1 MINLNAYKVSGSS
14 FSANITPL
22 SAKRDWMDETAH
34 KHAYR
39 CFPITLS
46 NQIGWGLSFPEDIT
60 FMWDGITS
68 TFPENVKVLQGEKY
82 CETGRGHATI
92 NFKTNL
98 RFVTDKDYSLL
109 SFPVPNRFVDGASA
123 VTSILSTSFF
133 EGPLPVAWK
142 ITRPFVPI
150 TIKANDP
157 IIAIMPI
164 SLTQLNNS
172 TINLGE
178 GHDAPFLKRDI
189 PLTLEGAMAAAE
201 KANAEGKWT
210 DYYRD
215 AVDYMGNALGEHEV
229 KSIKLD
235 VKNLNK

>member
-1 MINLNAYKVSGSS
+1 LINLNAYKVSD
-14 FSANITPL
+14 FSANIVPL
-22 SAKRDWMDETAH
+22 SAKRNWMDETTH

-39 CFPITLS
+39 CFPLTLS
-46 NQIGWGLSFPEDIT
+46 NQVGWGLSFPEDIT

-68 TFPENVKVLQGEKY
+68 TYPDNVKVLQGEKY

-98 RFVTDKDYSLL
+98 RFVTDKNYSLL
-109 SFPVPNRFVDGASA
+109 SFPVPNSFTDGASA

-150 TIKANDP
+150 TIKANEP
-157 IIAIMPI
+157 FIAIMPI
-164 SLTQLNNS
+164 SLTDLNNS
-172 TINLGE
+172 TVNLDE
-178 GHDAPFLKRDI
+178 ERNAPLIKRDI
-189 PLTLEGAMAAAE
+189 PLTMEGAMKAAE
-201 KANAEGKWT
+201 KANSEGTWT

-215 AVDYMGNALGEHEV
+215 AVDYMGNHLGEHEV
-229 KSIKLD
+229 KSIKLG
-235 VKNLNK
+235 VKDLTK

>member
-1 MINLNAYKVSGSS
+1 LIKIDAYKTAE
-14 FSANITPL
+14 FSANVRPL

-34 KHAYR
+34 NHAYR
-39 CFPITLS
+39 CFPLTLS
-46 NQIGWGLSFPEDIT
+46 NQAGWGLSFPEDIT

-68 TFPENVKVLQGEKY
+68 TSSDNVKVLQGQQY

-98 RFVTDKDYSLL
+98 TFVTDKDYSLL
-109 SFPVPNRFVDGASA
+109 SFPVPNHFVDGASA

-142 ITRPFVPI
+142 ITRPFAPI

-172 TINLGE
+172 TINLRE
-178 GHDAPFLKRDI
+178 GHDAPLIKRDI

-215 AVDYMGNALGEHEV
+215 AVDYMGNVLGEHEV
-229 KSIKLD
+229 KSIKLN
-235 VKNLNK
+235 VKSLNK